1 MSRIGKRVI
10 PVPAGATITLGPVVT
25 VTGPKGTLT
34 RTFRS
39 EVTIAQEG
47 SDLTVTRK
55 GDDKTSRSL
64 HGLSRTLLA
73 NMVQGVTTGF
83 AKTLE
88 IIGVGY
94 RFQMAGSKLAVI
106 AGFSHPQ
113 EFEPPSGV
121 EIKLEGANKVTL
133 SGCDKQAIGDFA
145 AEIRSIRPPE
155 PYKGKGI
162 KYQGEKIRRK
172 AGKTGGKKK

>member
-1 MSRIGKRVI
+1 MSRIGKRLI
-10 PVPAGATITLGPVVT
+10 PVPAGTDVSLGPTVT
-25 VTGPKGTLT
+25 VKGPKGTLT
-34 RTFRS
+34 RVFRP
-39 EVTIAQEG
+39 EVTISLDG
-47 SDLTVTRK
+47 GILTVARMSE
-55 GDDKTSRSL
+55 DKMSRSL

-73 NMVQGVTTGF
+73 NMVQGVSTGF
-83 AKTLE
+83 TKTLE
-88 IIGVGY
+88 IVGVGY

-106 AGFSHPQ
+106 AGFSHPC
-113 EFEPPSGV
+113 EFDAPAGV

-145 AEIRSIRPPE
+145 AEIRSMRPPE

-162 KYQGEKIRRK
+162 KYSGEKIRRK